1 MKTFVKLL
9 VLMLGGM
16 VVLSG
21 CSTISSMLAGG
32 SEDAAAAVEMPASD
46 APSADEVVAAP
57 AGASDP
63 LHLLRFLCQLVTD
76 LSPKRARRER
86 ASRKFFRSN

>member
-32 SEDAAAAVEMPASD
+32 SKDASAEVQMPASD
-46 APSADEVVAAP
+46 APNADEAVAAP
-57 AGASDP
+57 AEPVILFTFYDSFA
-63 LHLLRFLCQLVTD
+63 
-76 LSPKRARRER
+76 
-86 ASRKFFRSN
+86 NW

>member
-21 CSTISSMLAGG
+21 CSTISSMLTGG
-32 SEDAAAAVEMPASD
+32 SRRCLRPQVEMPASD

-57 AGASDP
+57 AEPVILFTFYDSFA
-63 LHLLRFLCQLVTD
+63 
-76 LSPKRARRER
+76 
-86 ASRKFFRSN
+86 NW

>member
-21 CSTISSMLAGG
+21 CSTISSMLTGG

-57 AGASDP
+57 AEPVILFTFYDSFA
-63 LHLLRFLCQLVTD
+63 
-76 LSPKRARRER
+76 
-86 ASRKFFRSN
+86 NW

>member
-57 AGASDP
+57 AEPVILFTFYDSFA
-63 LHLLRFLCQLVTD
+63 
-76 LSPKRARRER
+76 
-86 ASRKFFRSN
+86 NW